1 VRSLATALIVLGLA
15 GPYTASLCAEEPP
28 VVALVIDTSRSIG
41 QPGLDRARELAL
53 GMLPG
58 LGPGAEAAVFTFDD
72 QSRLVQAR
80 TSRPEDL
87 RRALSR
93 ISMSGRYTALYDALY
108 DASRYLRDAPGAR
121 KAIVLITDGLD
132 ENSSLKIEDG
142 LKVAV
147 DNGTP
152 VFAVG
157 VGNVQE
163 RELRRIAKL
172 TGGEYFAPGTGSAPV
187 LAARIA
193 GGPAAA
199 AAAAAPAEKPAGSA
213 PGGHA
218 PSPAREAASHPAIA
232 APTPATGASTR
243 GRWIGLGLALAGV
256 LAIGW
261 WALGRRSQPRCPT
274 CRRPLPD
281 RLSECAFCSREP
293 ATVPPPSRAR
303 ASTAGKSAAAKA
315 PERGV
320 NPDTAP
326 TVLARVGAGT
336 DEYLEKT
343 VVLRERPVLSVTRG
357 PGMGLVYEVKTAGPT
372 SLGRAKVNDIVLNED
387 VAVSSE
393 HCRIRPED
401 GTFVVHDLKSTNG
414 TFVNDKRVSRQP
426 LTEGDTIQVGETYL
440 QFRLEHRRS

>member
-1 VRSLATALIVLGLA
+1 VRSLATALILLGLA
-15 GPYTASLCAEEPP
+15 GPPSPVYAQDVP

-41 QPGLDRARELAL
+41 QPGLDRARELTL
-53 GMLPG
+53 GLLPG
-58 LGPGAEAAVFTFDD
+58 LGPGAEVALFTFDD

-80 TSRPEDL
+80 TPRVEDL

-93 ISMSGRYTALYDALY
+93 VAMSGRFTALYDALY
-108 DASRYLRDAPGAR
+108 DASRYLRDAPGGR
-121 KAIVLITDGLD
+121 KAIVLVTDGLD

-147 DNGTP
+147 DGGTP

-157 VGNVQE
+157 VGKVQE

-172 TGGEYFAPGTGSAPV
+172 TGGEYFAPGTGTASV
-187 LAARIA
+187 VAARIA
-193 GGPAAA
+193 AGPAAA
-199 AAAAAPAEKPAGSA
+199 TTSAEKPPAAAPGGRASSPPREPGTRPAASSAGAAAAAPAL
-213 PGGHA
+213 
-218 PSPAREAASHPAIA
+218 RASK
-232 APTPATGASTR
+232 R
-243 GRWIGLGLALAGV
+243 GLWLGIGLALLGV
-256 LAIGW
+256 IAIGW
-261 WALGRRSQPRCPT
+261 WALGRRSQPRCAN

-281 RLSECAFCSREP
+281 RLSECAFCSRDP
-293 ATVPPPSRAR
+293 VTAPPPSRAR
-303 ASTAGKSAAAKA
+303 TGASSKSVAKTPDRAA
-315 PERGV
+315 

-401 GTFVVHDLKSTNG
+401 GAFVLHDLKSTNG

-440 QFRLEHRRS
+440 QFRLEHRRN

>member
-1 VRSLATALIVLGLA
+1 VRSLATALILLGLA
-15 GPYTASLCAEEPP
+15 GPHAAPVFAEEPP

-58 LGPGAEAAVFTFDD
+58 LGPGAEAALFTFDD

-93 ISMSGRYTALYDALY
+93 IAMSGRYTALYDALY
-108 DASRYLRDAPGAR
+108 DASRYLRDAPGGR

-157 VGNVQE
+157 VGKVQE

-199 AAAAAPAEKPAGSA
+199 AAPAEKPAGST
-213 PGGHA
+213 PGVHA
-218 PSPAREAASHPAIA
+218 RSPARDATSRPAIA
-232 APTPATGASTR
+232 APTSATGPSTR

-256 LAIGW
+256 LAMGW

-274 CRRPLPD
+274 CRRALPD

-293 ATVPPPSRAR
+293 ATAPPPSRAR
-303 ASTAGKSAAAKA
+303 SSTAGKSAAAKG
-315 PERGV
+315 PERSA

-372 SLGRAKVNDIVLNED
+372 SLGRAKLNDIVLNED

-401 GTFVVHDLKSTNG
+401 GTFVLHDLKSTNG

>member
-1 VRSLATALIVLGLA
+1 VRSLATALILLGLA
-15 GPYTASLCAEEPP
+15 GPLATPLFAEEPA

-58 LGPGAEAAVFTFDD
+58 LGPGAEAALFTFDD

-93 ISMSGRYTALYDALY
+93 ITMSGRYTALYDALY
-108 DASRYLRDAPGAR
+108 DASRYLRDAPGTR

-157 VGNVQE
+157 VGKVQE

-172 TGGEYFAPGTGSAPV
+172 TGGEYFAPGTGSAPT
-187 LAARIA
+187 LALRIA
-193 GGPAAA
+193 GRPAAPA
-199 AAAAAPAEKPAGSA
+199 GAAEKPAGSA
-213 PGGHA
+213 PDGRA
-218 PSPAREAASHPAIA
+218 PSPVRDAASRPAVTA
-232 APTPATGASTR
+232 STPAARLSTR

-293 ATVPPPSRAR
+293 VTAPPPSRAR
-303 ASTAGKSAAAKA
+303 PSIAGKSTAAKA
-315 PERGV
+315 PERSV

-401 GTFVVHDLKSTNG
+401 GTFVLHDLKSTNG

-440 QFRLEHRRS
+440 QFRLEHRRN

>member
-1 VRSLATALIVLGLA
+1 MRSLATALILLGLA
-15 GPYTASLCAEEPP
+15 GPLTAPLFAEEPP

-58 LGPGAEAAVFTFDD
+58 LGPGAEAALFTFDD
-72 QSRLVQAR
+72 QSRLVQTR

-93 ISMSGRYTALYDALY
+93 ITMSGRYTALYDALY
-108 DASRYLRDAPGAR
+108 DASRYLRDAPGTR

-157 VGNVQE
+157 VGKVQE

-172 TGGEYFAPGTGSAPV
+172 TGGEYFAPGTGSAPM

-193 GGPAAA
+193 GRPAAPAAA
-199 AAAAAPAEKPAGSA
+199 AEKPAGGAS
-213 PGGHA
+213 GGRA
-218 PSPAREAASHPAIA
+218 PSPARDAASRPATA
-232 APTPATGASTR
+232 APTPAAGLSTR
-243 GRWIGLGLALAGV
+243 GRWMGLGLALAGV

-261 WALGRRSQPRCPT
+261 WALGRRAQPRCPT

-293 ATVPPPSRAR
+293 ATMPPPSRAR
-303 ASTAGKSAAAKA
+303 PSTAGKSIAAKA
-315 PERGV
+315 PERSV

-343 VVLRERPVLSVTRG
+343 IVLRERPVLSVTRG
-357 PGMGLVYEVKTAGPT
+357 PGMGLVYEVKTGAPT

-401 GTFVVHDLKSTNG
+401 GTFVLHDLKSTNG

>member
-1 VRSLATALIVLGLA
+1 MRLLATALIVLGLA
-15 GPYTASLCAEEPP
+15 GLPTPPLFAEEPP

-41 QPGLDRARELAL
+41 QPGLDVARELAL

-58 LGPGAEAAVFTFDD
+58 LGPGAEAALFTFDD
-72 QSRLVQAR
+72 QSRLVQPR

-93 ISMSGRYTALYDALY
+93 IAMSGRYTALYDALY
-108 DASRYLRDAPGAR
+108 DASRYLRDAAPGTR

-157 VGNVQE
+157 VGKVQE

-172 TGGEYFAPGTGSAPV
+172 TGGEYFAPGTGSAPM

-193 GGPAAA
+193 GRPAAPAAA
-199 AAAAAPAEKPAGSA
+199 AEKPAGGAS
-213 PGGHA
+213 GGRA
-218 PSPAREAASHPAIA
+218 PSPARDAASRPAIA
-232 APTPATGASTR
+232 APTSTTGLSTR

-261 WALGRRSQPRCPT
+261 WALGRRSPPRCPT

-281 RLSECAFCSREP
+281 RLSACAFCSREP
-293 ATVPPPSRAR
+293 ATMPPPSRAR
-303 ASTAGKSAAAKA
+303 PSTAGKSIAAKA
-315 PERGV
+315 PERSV

-343 VVLRERPVLSVTRG
+343 IVLRERPVLSVTRG
-357 PGMGLVYEVKTAGPT
+357 PGMGLVYEVKTGAPT

-401 GTFVVHDLKSTNG
+401 GTFVLHDLKSTNG

>member
-1 VRSLATALIVLGLA
+1 
-15 GPYTASLCAEEPP
+15 
-28 VVALVIDTSRSIG
+28 
-41 QPGLDRARELAL
+41 
-53 GMLPG
+53 MLPG
-58 LGPGAEAAVFTFDD
+58 LGPGAEAALFTFDD

-93 ISMSGRYTALYDALY
+93 IKMSGRYTALYDALY

-172 TGGEYFAPGTGSAPV
+172 TGGEYFAPGTGSARV

-193 GGPAAA
+193 GGPAAP
-199 AAAAAPAEKPAGSA
+199 AAPAAKPAGGA
-213 PGGHA
+213 PGGHV
-218 PSPAREAASHPAIA
+218 PSPARDDPSRPAIA
-232 APTPATGASTR
+232 APTSATRASMR
-243 GRWIGLGLALAGV
+243 ARWIGVGVALAGV

-261 WALGRRSQPRCPT
+261 WALGRRSQPRCAT

-293 ATVPPPSRAR
+293 ATAPPPSRAR
-303 ASTAGKSAAAKA
+303 STSAGKGTAAAA
-315 PERGV
+315 PERSV

-357 PGMGLVYEVKTAGPT
+357 PGMGLVYEVKTGGPT

-401 GTFVVHDLKSTNG
+401 GAFVLHDLKSTNG
-414 TFVNDKRVSRQP
+414 TFVNDRRVSRQP